1 MKGWALKMAAQT
13 IAELFDL
20 TGKGAIVTGA
30 GSGIG
35 QAIALRLA
43 EAGASVMITDIDL
56 ETANQTVEQI
66 KGRGGNALSIY
77 ADASSPTDA
86 RKATRAVADAFG
98 SLDILVNNAAVYPFS
113 LALEMSEE
121 IWDKVLDVNLKGMFF
136 YSQAAARE
144 MVKAGHGGKIINLAS
159 IDGLHPTIK
168 GMSHYIASKG
178 GVIAL
183 TKALAV
189 EFAPY
194 NILVNSVAPGAIV
207 TPGSMAQAA
216 DVEAHGEPL
225 EELWKNFMVRLPL
238 GHMGEPDDIAK
249 VVLFLASAAADYMT
263 GSLLL
268 ADGGYLIS

>member
-1 MKGWALKMAAQT
+1 MTTQPIAQ
-13 IAELFDL
+13 LFDL

-30 GSGIG
+30 GTGIG

-43 EAGASVMITDIDL
+43 EAGTRVMITDINV
-56 ETANQTVEQI
+56 EAASQTVEQI
-66 KGRGGNALSIY
+66 ESTGGTALAMY
-77 ADASSPTDA
+77 ADASSASDA
-86 RKATRAVADAFG
+86 RKATRAATEAFG

-144 MVKAGHGGKIINLAS
+144 MIKAGHGGKIINLAS

-183 TKALAV
+183 TRALAL
-189 EFAPY
+189 EFAPH

-207 TPGSMAQAA
+207 TPGSMAQAT
-216 DVEAHGEPL
+216 DVEAHGQPL
-225 EELWKNFMVRLPL
+225 EELWKNFMARLPL